1 MWKKEKEGNC
11 ARDNDGLHGE
21 LRLWINKAEAHSCIA
36 CRERARMFAW
46 ALGNRTTPHTITQHH
61 RSSLFAWLV
70 MHLSPF
76 SLSACKTEV
85 SERALNRSPSATA
98 APSMEATPAQEAD
111 AAVVVK
117 DCPITAVPS
126 FIPAPKPQEANPSQ
140 AGGMGGAAE
149 PQQPGVWGGREL
161 RGDRLYI

>member
-85 SERALNRSPSATA
+85 SERALNRSRGARV
-98 APSMEATPAQEAD
+98 ERD
-111 AAVVVK
+111 
-117 DCPITAVPS
+117 DD
-126 FIPAPKPQEANPSQ
+126 APKLQCNQ
-140 AGGMGGAAE
+140 A
-149 PQQPGVWGGREL
+149 
-161 RGDRLYI
+161 